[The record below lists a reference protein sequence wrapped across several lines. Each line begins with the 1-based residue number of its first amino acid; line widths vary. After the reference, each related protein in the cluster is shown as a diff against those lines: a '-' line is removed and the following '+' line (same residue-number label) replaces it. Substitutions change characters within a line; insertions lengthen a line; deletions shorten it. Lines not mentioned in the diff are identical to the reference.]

1 MSKQTWTLIK
11 QNKNFNVR
19 IYRLGL
25 TLLYFALLFNIVLGI
40 LIAYVHL
47 HQPERDFYATSGVAP
62 PVQLKPLASANMG
75 PEPLLEPDPPTDERE
90 RIIPQ

>member
-19 IYRLGL
+19 VYRLGL
-25 TLLYFALLFNIVLGI
+25 MLLSIALLLNIVLII
-40 LIAYVHL
+40 LITYVYL
-47 HQPERDFYATSGVAP
+47 GQPERDFYATSGVAP
-62 PVQLKPLASANMG
+62 PVQLKSMLSPNMG